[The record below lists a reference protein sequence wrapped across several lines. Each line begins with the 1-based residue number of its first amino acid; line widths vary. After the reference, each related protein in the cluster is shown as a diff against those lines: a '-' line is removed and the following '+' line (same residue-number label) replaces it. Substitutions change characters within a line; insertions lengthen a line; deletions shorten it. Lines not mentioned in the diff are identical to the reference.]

1 MRDFR
6 SLEIWNISKQL
17 AVDIYSETKDFP
29 KAEQYGLTSQI
40 RRAVVSI
47 GANISEGC
55 GRKTNTELL
64 RFISIGLG
72 SLYELEFLLILSNEI
87 DYIKK
92 ESLEAYLKRIEI
104 LKIKMSSF
112 MKKLKEISE

>member
-1 MRDFR
+1 M
-6 SLEIWNISKQL
+6 EIWNISKQL
-17 AVDIYSETKDFP
+17 AVDIYSDTKVFPQAET
-29 KAEQYGLTSQI
+29 YGLTSQI

-55 GRKTNTELL
+55 GRKSNAELI

-72 SLYELEFLLILSNEI
+72 SLNELEFLLILSNEI
-87 DYIKK
+87 GYLPK
-92 ESLEAYLKRIEI
+92 EKLEVYLKNIEK